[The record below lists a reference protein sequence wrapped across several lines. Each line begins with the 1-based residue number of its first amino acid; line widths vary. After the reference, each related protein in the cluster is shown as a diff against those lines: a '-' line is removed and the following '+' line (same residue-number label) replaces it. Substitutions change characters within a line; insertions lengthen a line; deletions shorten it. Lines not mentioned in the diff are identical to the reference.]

1 MKYAL
6 CTLALISCL
15 SSVSHADEAS
25 DKADQFMECL
35 SIAEEQRNSD
45 PDEKMKNH
53 WAQFSDIYGAN
64 VFMYAGS
71 IQYIFDHIQEKFAKW
86 GNMRQ
91 MLPAQSVNNLALA
104 VLKKC
109 DTAALEKV
117 APMADYQK
125 ALDTYLKE
133 RQAASQT
140 NTPTEQ
146 SK

>member
-71 IQYIFDHIQEKFAKW
+71 IQYIFDNIQGKFAKW

>member
-1 MKYAL
+1 MKYSICA
-6 CTLALISCL
+6 LALISCL
-15 SSVSHADEAS
+15 NTVSYADEAS

-71 IQYIFDHIQEKFAKW
+71 IQYIFDHIQEKFVKW

-109 DTAALEKV
+109 DTAALEKI

>member
-71 IQYIFDHIQEKFAKW
+71 IQYIFDNIQGKFAKW

-109 DTAALEKV
+109 DTAALEKI

>member
-1 MKYAL
+1 MKYSL
-6 CTLALISCL
+6 CALALISCL
-15 SSVSHADEAS
+15 NTVSYADEAS